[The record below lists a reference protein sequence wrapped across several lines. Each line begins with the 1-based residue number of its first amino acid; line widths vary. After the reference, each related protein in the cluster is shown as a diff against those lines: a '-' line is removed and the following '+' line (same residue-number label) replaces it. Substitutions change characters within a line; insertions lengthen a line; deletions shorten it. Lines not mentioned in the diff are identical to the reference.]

1 MRAKRVLFIIVGT
14 VLMVAIT
21 LLFLFPLRDF
31 VRVGLVEPLITAY
44 YIARWYL
51 RRLPQLLLWAGL
63 VLGATYF
70 LFRAYYRTFPPAKQ
84 RVAMRRITPLG
95 SDLDRLRQTIARA
108 RKHSFSRRQIASN
121 LVHTTVRLIARRE
134 GLSLDEA
141 RERFE
146 TFEWCD
152 DYVVRDFFGYRRLH
166 YGWRPGV
173 NFSDKL
179 QRTISFLERYQ
190 QGGIDEVK

>member
-1 MRAKRVLFIIVGT
+1 MSAKRALFIIIGA
-14 VLMVAIT
+14 VLMIVVT

-51 RRLPQLLLWAGL
+51 HRLPQLLLWAGL
-63 VLGATYF
+63 VLGASYF
-70 LFRAYYRTFPPAKQ
+70 LFRAYHQAFPLAKQ
-84 RVAMRRITPLG
+84 RVAMRRITTPLG
-95 SDLDRLRQTIARA
+95 SDLQWLQQVIARA
-108 RKHSFSRRQIASN
+108 RKRAFSRRLIASN
-121 LVHTTVRLIARRE
+121 LVHTAVRLIARRE

-152 DYVVRDFFGYRRLH
+152 DLVVKEFFRYRRTH
-166 YGWRPGV
+166 YGWRRGV
-173 NFSDKL
+173 YFSDKL

-190 QGGIDEVK
+190 QGV

>member
-1 MRAKRVLFIIVGT
+1 MRAKRGLFIIVGA

-51 RRLPQLLLWAGL
+51 HRLPQLLLWVGL
-63 VLGATYF
+63 VLGASYF
-70 LFRAYYRTFPPAKQ
+70 LFRAYFQAFPTAKQ
-84 RVAMRRITPLG
+84 RVAMRRVTPLG
-95 SDLDRLRQTIARA
+95 SDLNRLRQMILRA
-108 RKHSFSRRQIASN
+108 RKHSFSRRQIASE
-121 LVHTTVRLIARRE
+121 LVRTTVRLIARRE

-152 DYVVRDFFGYRRLH
+152 TYVVRDFFRYRQLH

-173 NFSDKL
+173 DFSDKL

-190 QGGIDEVK
+190 QGV

>member
-1 MRAKRVLFIIVGT
+1 MRAKRALFITVGV

-51 RRLPQLLLWAGL
+51 HRLPQLLLWAGL

-70 LFRAYYRTFPPAKQ
+70 LFRAYFRAFPTAKQ
-84 RVAMRRITPLG
+84 RVAMRRFAPLG
-95 SDLDRLRQTIARA
+95 SDLDRLRQMILRA
-108 RKHSFSRRQIASN
+108 RKHSFSRRQIASE
-121 LVHTTVRLIARRE
+121 LVRTTVRLIARRE

-152 DYVVRDFFGYRRLH
+152 AYVVRDFFRYRRLH

-173 NFSDKL
+173 DFSDKL

-190 QGGIDEVK
+190 QGV

>member
-1 MRAKRVLFIIVGT
+1 MRAKRVLFIIVGA

-51 RRLPQLLLWAGL
+51 HRLPQLLLWAGL
-63 VLGATYF
+63 VLGASYF
-70 LFRAYYRTFPPAKQ
+70 LFRTYFQAFPIAKQ
-84 RVAMRRITPLG
+84 RVAMRRFTPLG
-95 SDLDRLRQTIARA
+95 SDLDRLRQMILRA
-108 RKHSFSRRQIASN
+108 RKHSFSRRQIASE
-121 LVHTTVRLIARRE
+121 LVRTTVRLIARRE

-152 DYVVRDFFGYRRLH
+152 TYVVRDFFRYRQLH

-173 NFSDKL
+173 DFSDKL

-190 QGGIDEVK
+190 QGV

>member
-1 MRAKRVLFIIVGT
+1 MRAKRALFITVGV

-21 LLFLFPLRDF
+21 LLFLFPLRNF

-51 RRLPQLLLWAGL
+51 HRLPQLLLWVGL

-70 LFRAYYRTFPPAKQ
+70 LFRAYFRTFPTAKQ
-84 RVAMRRITPLG
+84 HVAMRRFTPLG
-95 SDLDRLRQTIARA
+95 SDLDRLRQMILRA
-108 RKHSFSRRQIASN
+108 RKHSFSRRQIASE
-121 LVHTTVRLIARRE
+121 LVRTTVRLIARRE

-152 DYVVRDFFGYRRLH
+152 AYVVRDFFRYRRLH

-173 NFSDKL
+173 DFSDKL

-190 QGGIDEVK
+190 QGV